1 MTSKIGTLQLALT
14 TFGALLVGTASLAQP
29 LPQVIVEAPHI
40 EKSIQTGSAGQRNE
54 TLSIVY
60 KVDYSDL
67 NLATHSGAVELQNRI
82 KSSAK
87 QACQQLAQLF
97 PDTTEGDMPCVQ
109 GAVKSAMVQA
119 NKYIAAAEAAKT

>member
-1 MTSKIGTLQLALT
+1 MKSKIGTLQLALT
-14 TFGALLVGTASLAQP
+14 TFGALLVGTTSLAQP

-87 QACQQLAQLF
+87 QSDVHGYPIVILPRPSF
-97 PDTTEGDMPCVQ
+97 SDPCI
-109 GAVKSAMVQA
+109 S
-119 NKYIAAAEAAKT
+119 